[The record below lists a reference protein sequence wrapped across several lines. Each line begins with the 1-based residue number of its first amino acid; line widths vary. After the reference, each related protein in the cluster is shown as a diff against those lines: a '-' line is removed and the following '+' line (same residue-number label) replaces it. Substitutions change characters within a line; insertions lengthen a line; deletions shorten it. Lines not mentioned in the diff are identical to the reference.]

1 MKINIYYGGRGMIDD
16 PTITVI
22 NRMTSVLEELRVNV
36 ERFNLYEMKHN
47 INKRL
52 WKFVLEELVLLMI
65 RVGILLK
72 GINTGLNDFN

>member
-1 MKINIYYGGRGMIDD
+1 
-16 PTITVI
+16 
-22 NRMTSVLEELRVNV
+22 
-36 ERFNLYEMKHN
+36 MKHN
-47 INKRL
+47 INRRL

>member
-1 MKINIYYGGRGMIDD
+1 
-16 PTITVI
+16 
-22 NRMTSVLEELRVNV
+22 
-36 ERFNLYEMKHN
+36 MKHN
-47 INKRL
+47 INTRL